1 MSKITSAY
9 IKSIAPDSKSLTAAK
24 EVADPRRW
32 NELGRTT
39 DEQLWGRYAGSD
51 EYSIYVSVASPP
63 GNHACSCPSRK
74 RPCKHVLG
82 LLLLEVGGHPVPI
95 KAMPPELQDEADG
108 GYYESTWE

>member
-1 MSKITSAY
+1 MSKITLAY
-9 IKSIAPDSKSLTAAK
+9 VKSIAPDSKSMTSAK

-32 NELGRTT
+32 EELGRSTN
-39 DEQLWGRYAGSD
+39 EIIWGRYSGSD
-51 EYSIYVSVASPP
+51 EYSVYASVSDPP

-82 LLLLEVGGHPVPI
+82 LLMLEVGGHP
-95 KAMPPELQDEADG
+95 MPPKDVPGSVMDAADG